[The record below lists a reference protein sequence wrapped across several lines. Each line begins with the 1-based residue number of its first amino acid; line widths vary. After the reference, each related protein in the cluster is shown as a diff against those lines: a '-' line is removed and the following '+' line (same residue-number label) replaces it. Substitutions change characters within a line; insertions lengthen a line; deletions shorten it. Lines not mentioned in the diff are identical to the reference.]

1 MMKLSNRIHS
11 IDRTPIY
18 FGNDALVKIDPF
30 IRTLQTFHHGMIHR
44 GQDAAVTPAG
54 PEIFILVDPDTRKHC
69 LPLLLQHS
77 NVMAGAKVMEI
88 EGGENSKSIAV
99 AEKLWKELL
108 MAGAG
113 RNSLLV
119 NLGGGVVSDL
129 GGFIAA
135 GYQRGINYINIPTT
149 LIGQADAAIGG
160 KTGVNLA
167 HVKNQV
173 GFFFAPKAVFI
184 FPGFLNTLQ
193 EEQLRSGLA
202 EIIKSALISD
212 AALWRKILRHPVAE
226 LLKMPID
233 CGLWINLIASTI
245 KFKNKVVMHDYR
257 ERKLRKVL
265 NFGHTIGH
273 ALEGYS
279 QSGHIEPL
287 LHGDAMAAGMIC
299 AAWLSHRKAGLSSE
313 DLKVIRTYIG
323 EGFPPFPAG
332 QLSSPEIMEIMMH
345 DKKNRNGQIKFTLI
359 SKPGHPLINIS
370 CDHEEIFEALNTL
383 TGW

>member
-44 GQDAAVTPAG
+44 GQDAAGRSAG
-54 PEIFILVDPDTRKHC
+54 PEIFILVDPDTRKYC

-77 NVMAGAKVMEI
+77 NVMAGATVMEI
-88 EGGENSKSIAV
+88 EGGENSKSIAK
-99 AEKLWKELL
+99 AEKLWNELL
-108 MAGAG
+108 SLGAG
-113 RNSLLV
+113 RNCLLV

-129 GGFIAA
+129 GGFVAA
-135 GYQRGINYINIPTT
+135 GYQRGISYLNIPTT

-160 KTGVNLA
+160 KTGVNLG
-167 HVKNQV
+167 HIKNQV
-173 GFFFAPKAVFI
+173 GFFYAPKAVFV
-184 FPGFLNTLQ
+184 FPGFLNTLP
-193 EEQLRSGLA
+193 EEHLRSGLA
-202 EIIKSALISD
+202 EVIKSALIGD
-212 AALWRKILRHPVAE
+212 AARWRKIVKHPVGA
-226 LLKMPID
+226 LLKMPVD
-233 CGLWINLIASTI
+233 RGLWVNLIASTI

-257 ERKLRKVL
+257 ERKLRKAL

-279 QSGHIEPL
+279 QSGQIEPL
-287 LHGDAMAAGMIC
+287 LHGDAVAAGMVC
-299 AAWLSHRKAGLSSE
+299 AAWLSHRKAGLPSE
-313 DLKVIRTYIG
+313 DLNAIRTYIG
-323 EGFPPFPAG
+323 EGFPPFPVNR
-332 QLSSPEIMEIMMH
+332 LSSPDIMEIMMH
-345 DKKNRNGQIKFTLI
+345 DKKNRNGQLQFTLI